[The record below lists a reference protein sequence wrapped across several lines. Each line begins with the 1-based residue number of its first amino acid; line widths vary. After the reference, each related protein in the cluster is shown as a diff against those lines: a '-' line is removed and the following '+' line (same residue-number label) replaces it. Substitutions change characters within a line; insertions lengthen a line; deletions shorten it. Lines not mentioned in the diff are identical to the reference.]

1 MKILDIYGKELWS
14 DDRPTVRESVIAAV
28 VSAADLRGAN
38 LRDADLRDADLRG
51 ADLYDADLRDADL
64 RGAELYDANLRDAN
78 LRGADL
84 YDADLRGA
92 NLRDADLRG
101 ADLYDADLRGADLR
115 DANLYDANLRD
126 ADLRGA
132 DLYDAEL
139 YYADLRDANLRD
151 ANLRGAMGVSRHLC
165 TPLLTLHDQPGPI
178 RAYKLVNEN
187 SEGHVKG
194 GLKYVIGESVEVAGA
209 NTDVTEHCA
218 AGINVAT
225 LDWCMREWRA
235 GYRIIVVE
243 FTAAD
248 IAAIPT
254 ATDGKFRLF
263 RCKVVGDK
271 DLTEI
276 GLVEKGKVAA

>member
-28 VSAADLRGAN
+28 VSAADLR
-38 LRDADLRDADLRG
+38 
-51 ADLYDADLRDADL
+51 DADL
-64 RGAELYDANLRDAN
+64 RGAELYDANLRGAN
-78 LRGADL
+78 LRDADL
-84 YDADLRGA
+84 YDAELRGA

-115 DANLYDANLRD
+115 GADLRDANLRD

-132 DLYDAEL
+132 DLYDA
-139 YYADLRDANLRD
+139 DLRDADLRD

-165 TPLLTLHDQPGPI
+165 TPLLMLHDQPGPI

-218 AGINVAT
+218 TGINVAT

-254 ATDGKFRLF
+254 ATDGKFRVF
-263 RCKVVGDK
+263 RCKVVGEK

-276 GLVEKGKVAA
+276 GLMEEVKAQVTA

>member
-28 VSAADLRGAN
+28 VSAADLR
-38 LRDADLRDADLRG
+38 
-51 ADLYDADLRDADL
+51 DADL

-78 LRGADL
+78 LRDADL

-115 DANLYDANLRD
+115 DANLYDANLYD

-132 DLYDAEL
+132 DLYDADL
-139 YYADLRDANLRD
+139 RGANLRDANLRD

-165 TPLLTLHDQPGPI
+165 TPLLMLHDQPGPI

>member
-1 MKILDIYGKELWS
+1 MKILDIYGNELWS

-28 VSAADLRGAN
+28 VSAADLR
-38 LRDADLRDADLRG
+38 
-51 ADLYDADLRDADL
+51 DADL
-64 RGAELYDANLRDAN
+64 RGAELYDANLRGAN
-78 LRGADL
+78 LRDADL

-101 ADLYDADLRGADLR
+101 ADLYDADLRD
-115 DANLYDANLRD
+115 
-126 ADLRGA
+126 
-132 DLYDAEL
+132 
-139 YYADLRDANLRD
+139 ADLRDANLRD

-165 TPLLTLHDQPGPI
+165 TPLLMLHDQPGPI

-218 AGINVAT
+218 TGINVAT